1 MAEPVQDSQQLDT
14 RKSIS
19 EPPLNLLFNPSLLV
33 RRNKDIWSIDVVEL
47 LRLFLRLLEASGN
60 KDLRICGVAA
70 LSSSMI
76 YRLQVESIFAL
87 EKIAMQKQVN
97 PVQEGDMPVPQL
109 NALEVPFRIE
119 PSYPVSVD
127 ELLKVLERM
136 ITELAS
142 PKQRKRQVELEPV
155 QTFDFDK
162 YLVKFEQI
170 IQGYED
176 MIFDIVSADQS
187 VRFSALV
194 EKMDAIERARSFIA
208 ILYLALKG
216 KVDLV
221 QEEIPEDIMVTIHKD
236 SVSNAL
242 PSAEGS
248 SDSAGENPPRS

>member
-1 MAEPVQDSQQLDT
+1 
-14 RKSIS
+14 
-19 EPPLNLLFNPSLLV
+19 
-33 RRNKDIWSIDVVEL
+33 
-47 LRLFLRLLEASGN
+47 
-60 KDLRICGVAA
+60 
-70 LSSSMI
+70 MI